1 LALAAQGLDPA
12 LDMQLKSLRDVLRG
26 QKDQQEIQKILNK
39 MEKAITEMEETA
51 TKDNSQT
58 AGEIVA
64 ELLLSLKLA
73 NLRSG

>member
-1 LALAAQGLDPA
+1 MALAAQGLDPA